1 MPGSLKK
8 MSPQTVAAITPVTR
22 KSNCSITEPMMLA
35 SATLKICN
43 AVGLAVGLAVVSFMV
58 SHPLQ
63 DFHAF
68 PGRMARGED
77 AQADRR
83 QHGRGDQP
91 SLAGKK
97 DTVAKSPMQIIANGG
112 RLNQPLQRRW
122 MAA

>member
-1 MPGSLKK
+1 
-8 MSPQTVAAITPVTR
+8 
-22 KSNCSITEPMMLA
+22 
-35 SATLKICN
+35 
-43 AVGLAVGLAVVSFMV
+43 
-58 SHPLQ
+58 
-63 DFHAF
+63 
-68 PGRMARGED
+68 MARGED

-122 MAA
+122 MAAPLLSLKKSNSFCQNGGSQVTAGGY